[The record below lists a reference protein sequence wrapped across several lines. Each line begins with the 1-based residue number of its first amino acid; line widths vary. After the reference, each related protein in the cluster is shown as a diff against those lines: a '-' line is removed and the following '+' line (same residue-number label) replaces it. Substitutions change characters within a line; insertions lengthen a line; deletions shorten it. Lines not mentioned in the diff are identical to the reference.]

1 MEVSAEEW
9 MERAKEN
16 MKKFLNR
23 GGASRGDEPQTLVGA
38 ALENTLGYALNLTMK
53 DPNEWT
59 DDELQQ
65 EYMEQLCFYD
75 TESRKTIDK
84 LTQQMYA
91 QGVVSDEPCQLTI
104 LPIELY
110 AEGKL
115 YEVALFRYQFGD
127 LQATE
132 PKYVDSY
139 GRVYGSFRDFLRN
152 NKYPSAE
159 MMYPRE
165 GRLEASEEKT
175 VLYEVGK
182 TPAWKAYYFKALDI
196 ATGIIGIAGATGAI
210 FLSGGIATPFVA
222 ASIGSALY
230 ATGRSIDVLR
240 DKSAHQ
246 ESLNPFLDSESR
258 TAWLSLT
265 AHVLTFGTM
274 PHISALSGV
283 ASTSHSIAT
292 GFKVCNF
299 INETGNIISDLV
311 ICDTL
316 SAMHSN
322 YYNASI
328 ETRLAHAASICFWT
342 KTTISIRQ
350 AELMMKNNAIVA
362 LKLFGFE
369 DHCCEY
375 FNNDSH
381 AIDIGLRIAKHSL
394 ETNVQIVSD
403 PSDPGAIRIDST
415 RFPIVELLRL
425 EPNEVELLFE
435 ALQGISSTPSDRALF
450 DEMRTLVHSAKG
462 SGEEDKLSVLVRLLA
477 TEAERECLPV
487 SDIMEM
493 LLQTFSA
500 IKRYEESAKVKPTT
514 FQLSMEHEGLCVG
527 RGLWLRLKRAYIL
540 FASKRT
546 PTLPV
551 QLAPGAAGD
560 TKPTDSEPTADDEDK
575 DSDRLIRAV
584 LELSELQCC
593 QLTEIIRRDPNY
605 FSIFKQKSLEV
616 VEDDETTEG
625 KTTTANQTELLL
637 YEKLK
642 ANILNALEREGTDS

>member
-1 MEVSAEEW
+1 MEVTTEEW
-9 MERAKEN
+9 MERAREN

-23 GGASRGDEPQTLVGA
+23 GGACRGDEPQMLTGA

-75 TESRKTIDK
+75 AESRKTIDK

-91 QGVVSDEPCQLTI
+91 QGVVPDEPCHLTI

-127 LQATE
+127 PEATE

-139 GRVYGSFRDFLRN
+139 GRVYGTFRDFLRN

-165 GRLEASEEKT
+165 GRLETGEDKT

-246 ESLNPFLDSESR
+246 ESLNPFRDSESR

-403 PSDPGAIRIDST
+403 PSDPGAIRIDGT
-415 RFPIVELLRL
+415 RFPIRDLLRL
-425 EPNEVELLFE
+425 EPTEVERLFD
-435 ALQGISSTPSDRALF
+435 ALQGISATPADRTLF
-450 DEMRTLVHSAKG
+450 DELRALVCVDKAD
-462 SGEEDKLSVLVRLLA
+462 EDKLSALVRLL
-477 TEAERECLPV
+477 TVEAERECLPV
-487 SDIMEM
+487 SDVMEM
-493 LLQTFSA
+493 LLQTYAA
-500 IKRYEESAKVKPTT
+500 IKRGEALAGVLPTT
-514 FQLSMEHEGLCVG
+514 VRLAVENGGLCIG
-527 RGLWLRLKRAYIL
+527 RALWMHLKPAYIL
-540 FASKRT
+540 FASKQT
-546 PTLPV
+546 
-551 QLAPGAAGD
+551 APSVDAGD
-560 TKPTDSEPTADDEDK
+560 AEKPTVGGDQPSANDEDK
-575 DSDRLIRAV
+575 ETDRLVRVV
-584 LELSELQCC
+584 LDLSEKQCC
-593 QLTEIIRRDPNY
+593 QLSEVIRQDPNY
-605 FSIFKQKSLEV
+605 FSIFKQKSLQTI
-616 VEDDETTEG
+616 DASGTDEQRE
-625 KTTTANQTELLL
+625 QLLRD
-637 YEKLK
+637 KLK
-642 ANILNALEREGTDS
+642 DNILKALDQQGSHGSS

>member
-1 MEVSAEEW
+1 MDVPAEEW
-9 MERAKEN
+9 IERASEN

-23 GGASRGDEPQTLVGA
+23 GGACRGDEPQTLSGV
-38 ALENTLGYALNLTMK
+38 ALANTLGYALNLSMK
-53 DPNEWT
+53 DPNTWT

-65 EYMEQLCFYD
+65 EYMEELCFYD
-75 TESRKTIDK
+75 EESRKTIDK
-84 LTQQMYA
+84 LTQQMYH
-91 QGVVSDEPCQLTI
+91 QGSVVPEEPCHLTI

-139 GRVYGSFRDFLRN
+139 GRVYESFRDFLRN

-159 MMYPRE
+159 MMYPEE
-165 GRLEASEEKT
+165 GRLVASGEKKT
-175 VLYEVGK
+175 VTYGVGR
-182 TPAWKAYYFKALDI
+182 TPAWKAYYLKALDI
-196 ATGIIGIAGATGAI
+196 ATGIIGVAGATGAI

-322 YYNASI
+322 FYNASI

-342 KTTISIRQ
+342 KTIISIRQ

-369 DHCCEY
+369 DHLCEY
-375 FNNDSH
+375 FNNDSR
-381 AIDIGLRIAKHSL
+381 AIDIGLRIVKHSL
-394 ETNVQIVSD
+394 AANNLIASD
-403 PSDPGAIRIDST
+403 PADHGSIRIDGL
-415 RFPIVELLRL
+415 RFTIRSLLAL
-425 EPNEVELLFE
+425 EPPEVERLFDF
-435 ALQGISSTPSDRALF
+435 LQGIATAADEQLF
-450 DEMRTLVHSAKG
+450 DEIRELVEVRKDG
-462 SGEEDKLSVLVRLLA
+462 DKEPADGQLASIVRLLA
-477 TEAERECLPV
+477 SEADRDELLPGT
-487 SDIMEM
+487 MMQM
-493 LLQTFSA
+493 LLQTYAFVRRCEKSCDWQGGTSF
-500 IKRYEESAKVKPTT
+500 R
-514 FQLSMEHEGLCVG
+514 LSPIDGIRVG
-527 RGLWLRLKRAYIL
+527 RGLWMGLTVAYIA
-540 FASKRT
+540 FALK
-546 PTLPV
+546 LPSPPSSSSES
-551 QLAPGAAGD
+551 QGD
-560 TKPTDSEPTADDEDK
+560 DGDSGTTA
-575 DSDRLIRAV
+575 SDRERDRLMRV
-584 LELSELQCC
+584 LLELSAEQCTKLSQTIHDNPEFLAKLTQQPRADQPMEETEESRAKATDEDGERKLLD
-593 QLTEIIRRDPNY
+593 QLR
-605 FSIFKQKSLEV
+605 K
-616 VEDDETTEG
+616 
-625 KTTTANQTELLL
+625 
-637 YEKLK
+637 
-642 ANILNALEREGTDS
+642 NILAVCN

>member
-1 MEVSAEEW
+1 
-9 MERAKEN
+9 
-16 MKKFLNR
+16 
-23 GGASRGDEPQTLVGA
+23 
-38 ALENTLGYALNLTMK
+38 
-53 DPNEWT
+53 
-59 DDELQQ
+59 
-65 EYMEQLCFYD
+65 MEQLCFYD
-75 TESRKTIDK
+75 PESRKTIDK

-91 QGVVSDEPCQLTI
+91 QGVVPDEPCHLTI

-115 YEVALFRYQFGD
+115 YEVALFRYQFGE
-127 LQATE
+127 LPATE
-132 PKYVDSY
+132 PKYIDSY

-165 GRLEASEEKT
+165 GKLEASEEKT

-246 ESLNPFLDSESR
+246 ESLNPFRDSESR

-403 PSDPGAIRIDST
+403 PNDPGAIRIDGT
-415 RFPIVELLRL
+415 RFPIKELLRL
-425 EPNEVELLFE
+425 EPAEVELLFE
-435 ALQGISSTPSDRALF
+435 ALQGVSSTPDERALF
-450 DEMRTLVHSAKG
+450 DEMRSLVCLAKDAL
-462 SGEEDKLSVLVRLLA
+462 EEDKLCLLVRLLA
-477 TEAERECLPV
+477 EEAERECLPV
-487 SDIMEM
+487 SDVMEM
-493 LLQTFSA
+493 LLQTYA
-500 IKRYEESAKVKPTT
+500 TVKRYEVQANVKPTTT
-514 FQLSMEHEGLCVG
+514 FQLSLVHGGCCVG
-527 RGLWLRLKRAYIL
+527 RGLWMRLKRAYIL
-540 FASKRT
+540 FASKQT

-551 QLAPGAAGD
+551 ELTTGGD
-560 TKPTDSEPTADDEDK
+560 TNVPNVDEGDK
-575 DSDRLIRAV
+575 DSDRLMRAV
-584 LELSELQCC
+584 MELSEKQCY
-593 QLTEIIRRDPNY
+593 QLSDIIRRDPNY
-605 FSIFKQKSLEV
+605 FSIFKQKSFDASER
-616 VEDDETTEG
+616 ENSTDG
-625 KTTTANQTELLL
+625 AKATASQTEQLL

-642 ANILNALEREGTDS
+642 DNILKGIEREGQDS

>member
-1 MEVSAEEW
+1 MEIAPEEW
-9 MERAKEN
+9 IERAKES

-23 GGASRGDEPQTLVGA
+23 GGASRGDEPQTLSGA
-38 ALENTLGYALNLTMK
+38 ALQNTLGYALNLTMK
-53 DPNEWT
+53 DPNQWT
-59 DDELQQ
+59 DEELQL

-75 TESRKTIDK
+75 EESCKTIDK
-84 LTQQMYA
+84 LSQQIYG
-91 QGVVSDEPCQLTI
+91 QGGVVPEEPCHLTI

-127 LQATE
+127 LNASE

-139 GRVYGSFRDFLRN
+139 GRVYGTFRDFLRN

-159 MMYPRE
+159 MMFPKE
-165 GRLEASEEKT
+165 GRLKADEEKL
-175 VLYEVGK
+175 VEFEICK

-246 ESLNPFLDSESR
+246 ESLNPFRDSESR

-342 KTTISIRQ
+342 KTVISIRQ

-369 DHCCEY
+369 DHFCDY
-375 FNNDSH
+375 FNNDSR
-381 AIDIGLRIAKHSL
+381 AIDIGLRIVKHSL
-394 ETNVQIVSD
+394 ESNVLIASD
-403 PSDPGAIRIDST
+403 PEDRSAIRIDGI
-415 RFPIVELLRL
+415 RFGMKAVLAC
-425 EPNEVELLFE
+425 EPNEVEGLFDILLGVSTASERELFE
-435 ALQGISSTPSDRALF
+435 
-450 DEMRTLVHSAKG
+450 E
-462 SGEEDKLSVLVRLLA
+462 VRLLA
-477 TEAERECLPV
+477 QPETDDDGQLSALIHFLRVEAEREHLPV
-487 SDIMEM
+487 TEMTEM
-493 LLQTFSA
+493 LLQTYASVRRCEKM
-500 IKRYEESAKVKPTT
+500 INVNTTT
-514 FQLSMEHEGLCVG
+514 FGLSVANGIRVGQGLH
-527 RGLWLRLKRAYIL
+527 LRLKPAYIL
-540 FASKRT
+540 FASKRSHVACT
-546 PTLPV
+546 DQGKKSSGRNEITT
-551 QLAPGAAGD
+551 A
-560 TKPTDSEPTADDEDK
+560 TDSENDRQT
-575 DSDRLIRAV
+575 DRLLRVV
-584 LELSELQCC
+584 LELSVEQCAR
-593 QLTEIIRRDPNY
+593 LTEVIRRDPNY
-605 FSIFKQKSLEV
+605 ISIFKQKP
-616 VEDDETTEG
+616 
-625 KTTTANQTELLL
+625 TTANGPSEANEKLVDQEEDQEQLL
-637 YEKLK
+637 YDKLK
-642 ANILNALEREGTDS
+642 EDILVAFESENI